1 MKNLFAIAAV
11 AGLAGASMA
20 GGFTVY
26 AVAPAVVNPGDTY
39 TVEFWAE
46 FSDARFINGTG
57 VGTSAIAGF
66 GLDALGTGNI
76 AGVSTASI
84 NASLLF
90 GSNTGVAGGGNVTG
104 IIGGQLAN
112 LFGFLNPNINQNNPI
127 RLFSIDV
134 TAGAGG
140 FITYTAGNPNVN
152 GGLSFY
158 PDSQDGAS
166 IVAPNDPST
175 SLNFIGAS
183 TFVVPAPASL
193 ALLGLGAMAARRRR

>member
-46 FSDARFINGTG
+46 FSDARFING
-57 VGTSAIAGF
+57 VSATAGF
-66 GLDALGTGNI
+66 GLDALGTGDVASVSNANI
-76 AGVSTASI
+76 
-84 NASLLF
+84 NPSLLF
-90 GSNTGVAGGGNVTG
+90 GSNAGVVNGNNVQG
-104 IIGGQLAN
+104 VIGGQLAN
-112 LFGFLNPNINQNNPI
+112 LFGFLNPNINMSNPI
-127 RLFSIDV
+127 MLFSVDV

-140 FITYTAGNPNVN
+140 LITYTAGNPNVN

-158 PDSQDGAS
+158 PNSTDGAS
-166 IVAPNDPST
+166 IIAPNTPGT
-175 SLNFIGAS
+175 TLNFIGAS